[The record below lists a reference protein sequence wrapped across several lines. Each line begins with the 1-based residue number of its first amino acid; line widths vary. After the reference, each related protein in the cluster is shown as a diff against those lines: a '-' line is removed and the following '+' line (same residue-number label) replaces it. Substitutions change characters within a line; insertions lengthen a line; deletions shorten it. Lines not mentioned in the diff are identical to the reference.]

1 MQAFLLFLALG
12 WGIFCFPL
20 VIYAFTQGGFILG
33 MCALA
38 VIAGPCIA
46 LMWSGVNARLAWV
59 REFSEFAKPASRL
72 IHIEKLT
79 GIALD
84 TTARVVYVGHGDL
97 SKAYS
102 FEDVREWNS
111 RHETAGEF
119 VGAGNIPSA
128 LNALGANLRA
138 SRQAAANTGLFLRV
152 RDTNAPEWRISM
164 KRKADRD
171 RWFEIL
177 TQAINEGR
185 AVA

>member
-1 MQAFLLFLALG
+1 MQVFLLVLTLG
-12 WGIFCFPL
+12 WGVLGMPL
-20 VIYAFTQGGFILG
+20 VGYAFTQGGFFLG
-33 MCALA
+33 MLALA
-38 VIAGPCIA
+38 LAAGPWMA
-46 LMWSGVNARLAWV
+46 LMWSGVAARQAWV
-59 REFSEFAKPASRL
+59 REFSEFAKPGSRL

-84 TTARVVYVGHGDL
+84 TTSKVVYVGHGER
-97 SKAYS
+97 SKAYA
-102 FEDVREWNS
+102 FDDVREWNS

-128 LNALGANLRA
+128 LNALGANVRA

-152 RDTNAPEWRISM
+152 RDTTAPEWRISM
-164 KRKADRD
+164 KRKEDRD